1 MPSREKGKST
11 ERLSMISTRHQSSLT
26 LTLSQVCKSDKPST
40 WTVASLD
47 GKKHYTVTLDNQI
60 CPHQCALCCPDC
72 KICVHIFTCDC
83 ADSLIRATICKHEW
97 FFKLK
102 IHTDRYYKPFTYRS
116 CAGVTREP
124 ENGEDWFCSCCCKIP
139 RSVSKRC
146 VRNARCQ
153 TGLNFGER
161 SKFAVATF
169 LSRGGW
175 TRSRAMAIITD

>member
-102 IHTDRYYKPFTYRS
+102 IHTDRHYKPFTYRS

-124 ENGEDWFCSCCCKIP
+124 ENGEDWFCSCCCKKP
-139 RSVSKRC
+139 RV
-146 VRNARCQ
+146 Q
-153 TGLNFGER
+153 
-161 SKFAVATF
+161 
-169 LSRGGW
+169 
-175 TRSRAMAIITD
+175 